1 MSVTQ
6 EQLLA
11 YADGELAG
19 VELALVEAELAA
31 NAEAR
36 ATVER
41 HRALRAK
48 LSGAFAPMLAEP
60 VPQRLFDAV
69 KAEAKAPNV
78 VDFAAAREK
87 KLGWTRR
94 EWGAMAA
101 CLMVGVLFGGV
112 ALRKPEPM
120 MLARNGGLVA
130 NGALEHALDMQLA
143 ADTRRDVRI
152 GLTFRGKAGEACRT
166 YAYEGGGVAGLA
178 CRDGETW
185 RVQMAVASE
194 PRAPSQFR
202 TASVE
207 TPAALLALVE
217 QRIDGDTL
225 DAAQEK
231 AARDGGWRNVE

>member
-6 EQLLA
+6 EQLMA
-11 YADGELAG
+11 YADGELDG
-19 VELALVEAELAA
+19 VEKALVEAELTS

-36 ATVER
+36 ATVDR

-48 LSGAFAPMLAEP
+48 LSGAFAPALEEP
-60 VPQRLFDAV
+60 VPQRLVEAARAAA
-69 KAEAKAPNV
+69 KAPAPNV
-78 VDFAAAREK
+78 VDFAAARER

-112 ALRKPEPM
+112 ALRKPDPM
-120 MLARNGGLVA
+120 IMASNGGLVA
-130 NGALEHALDMQLA
+130 NGALERALDTQLA
-143 ADTRRDVRI
+143 SDAGKTVRI
-152 GLTFRGKAGEACRT
+152 GLTFRGQGGESCRT
-166 YAYEGGGVAGLA
+166 YSYENGGVSGMA
-178 CRDGETW
+178 CREDDTW
-185 RVQMAVASE
+185 RVQMAVASA

-207 TPAALLALVE
+207 TPPALLALVE
-217 QRIDGDTL
+217 EKIAGETL

-231 AARDGGWRNVE
+231 AARDGGWR